1 MDGNNEQYN
10 VIFERFDLSKQYD
23 CSSFDC
29 GHQSFNEFLTNG
41 GMQTEL
47 ERRVTIPHLLLAIR
61 DNLPP
66 KVIGFFT
73 LASSSLE
80 KKFYPVS
87 NNQKKKLPYKTVP
100 TIIIGKLAVC
110 KSVQG
115 QGVGKRVLAH
125 AIKTAYLQSRDVGCL
140 ALYLNAINGKEGF
153 YKECGWIEIK
163 DDHNGFVYPLKQ
175 FEDALKEKLN
185 NA

>member
-1 MDGNNEQYN
+1 MDGNAKQCN
-10 VIFERFDLSKQYD
+10 VVFERFDPVKHYD
-23 CSSFDC
+23 WTSFDC
-29 GHQSFNEFLTNG
+29 GHQPFNDFLTSG
-41 GMQTEL
+41 GIQTEL

-61 DNLPP
+61 DDLPP
-66 KVIGFFT
+66 TVIGFFT

-80 KKFYPVS
+80 KHLYPIS

-140 ALYLNAINGKEGF
+140 ALYLNAIDGKEGF
-153 YKECGWIEIK
+153 YRECGWIEIK
-163 DDHNGFVYPLKQ
+163 DDSNGFVYPLKQ
-175 FEDALKEKLN
+175 YEDALKEKIN
-185 NA
+185 NL